1 NLLDQARDYNNLA
14 HLYVWANKADSSLFY
29 GRKGIEIVEA
39 DTEMIRLI
47 PEIYLAMS
55 HAYLALQNMQESNR
69 YTDLYL
75 DAMKKTF
82 NVESAEAF
90 RELEVQYET
99 TKKEQALSESKLLI
113 AEKTKERNLVV
124 LFCVIGMLILILFF
138 TNQ

>member
-1 NLLDQARDYNNLA
+1 
-14 HLYVWANKADSSLFY
+14 
-29 GRKGIEIVEA
+29 
-39 DTEMIRLI
+39 
-47 PEIYLAMS
+47 AMS

-99 TKKEQALSESKLLI
+99 AKKEQALSESKLLI

-138 TNQ
+138 TNQRLKSKRLRTEVELKAAMLQIE